1 MLGLEKINHH
11 QNKSNSRSNI
21 QKCCWVPFE
30 LWNKRIIPSQR
41 VRIIA
46 RSEIYFL
53 KIWGKSLP
61 LSDPTRGWCSI
72 FCNSWVQISH
82 ISGISSSPFHACRWL
97 NYSTLIPSSKETQA
111 SVVCIKSWWDFI
123 SWYLCFIYCILFP
136 MEYVRNKMTPIF
148 FRNGWMGD
156 GSYWH
161 RNEAQTRRWSIRR
174 CLWGHME
181 TI

>member
-1 MLGLEKINHH
+1 MKRTTQMDLLDGYQPTMSHQSIPWKSILGIMVSVSQLKWIHYGYIWLLGLEKINHH
-11 QNKSNSRSNI
+11 ENKSNSRSNI

-123 SWYLCFIYCILFP
+123 L
-136 MEYVRNKMTPIF
+136 
-148 FRNGWMGD
+148 
-156 GSYWH
+156 
-161 RNEAQTRRWSIRR
+161 
-174 CLWGHME
+174 
-181 TI
+181 